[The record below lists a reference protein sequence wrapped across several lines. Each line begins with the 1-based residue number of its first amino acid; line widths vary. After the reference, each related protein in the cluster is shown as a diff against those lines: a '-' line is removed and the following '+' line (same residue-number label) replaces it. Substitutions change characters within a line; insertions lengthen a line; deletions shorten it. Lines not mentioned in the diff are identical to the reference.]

1 MAGTINGNGNAN
13 SNGNVNSNNN
23 NNFKRQVAK
32 RIFAYELGATSL
44 SFKDGDDQYSPT
56 YAITP
61 TAAAVNRLFM
71 VATLLEKENIGNESE
86 YWRGRVA
93 DPTGS
98 LNVYAGQYQPEAA
111 QFLSDAQVPSLVAI
125 IGKPHTYKTDDG
137 QIKTSIR
144 PEKIFAVDEETQNQW
159 IMETAEATLSR
170 LKAIDSDDPSALQ
183 AREHYELHAET
194 YNTMIH
200 AALKTIKL

>member
-23 NNFKRQVAK
+23 NNFKRLVAK

-111 QFLSDAQVPSLVAI
+111 QFLSDAQVPSVVAI
-125 IGKPHTYKTDDG
+125 VGKPHTYQTQDG
-137 QIKTSIR
+137 QVKTSIR
-144 PEKIFAVDEETQNQW
+144 PEKICTVNEDAQHMW
-159 IMETAEATLSR
+159 ILETAAQTIDR
-170 LKAIDSDDPSALQ
+170 LKAIDSDDTAAQQ
-183 AREHYELHAET
+183 AREHYELNAEA
-194 YNTMIH
+194 YNIMVR
-200 AALKTIKL
+200 AALKTIKF